1 MAYHFSLVKMSSTFR
16 QMEETVK
23 MILYPSS
30 LLLAMVSLSEIK
42 VQMVSLGWYPFKK
55 YFLGQK

>member
-23 MILYPSS
+23 MILYPLS
-30 LLLAMVSLSEIK
+30 LLLATVSISEIK
-42 VQMVSLGWYPFKK
+42 VQMESLGWYP
-55 YFLGQK
+55 